1 MKVPPTKTF
10 MAVPMVSTGRAV
22 GVLLADNKYSREPIL
37 PHTVEL
43 LPTFASHAAVAVEH
57 ARLFQDLQERTREL
71 TRSVEELTALG
82 EIGQA
87 VSSTLDLQEVLTTIV
102 THAAQLSKTDGGTTY
117 EFDPGEQVFVPRANY
132 GITDELVESLR
143 QSRLRIG
150 DESVVGQ
157 AAGRRTPVQIPD
169 LLDTPR
175 YPLAFLA
182 KAGFRAL
189 LAVPLIRDEWIV
201 GMLVVQRHAPGEF
214 QQPVVGLLQTF
225 ATQSVLAIQHAR
237 LFQEIQDK
245 GRQLGVASQH
255 KSQFLANMSHE
266 LRTPLNAI
274 IGVTEMLLDDARAL
288 RPDDVE
294 PLERILRAGKHLL
307 DLINDILDLSKIEA
321 GKIELHIE
329 SFVITP
335 LIEDVVTTVGPLAVK
350 NGNRIVVE
358 VPADIGRM
366 SADALRVRQ
375 ALLNLASNASKFTEE
390 GLVTIMGE
398 RRHEDGREWLIVAV
412 SDTGIGMTPDQ
423 TARLFE
429 DFTQADASTTRKYGG
444 TGLGLAISRRFC
456 RIMGGDITV
465 ESTLGTGS
473 TFTMRLP
480 AKVGGADTAT
490 VPRAASVEE
499 RVPVRLARVLRK
511 LCGDRSSRDVLIVED
526 DDTTR
531 EVLRGA
537 LARDGWSVAQ
547 AENGRVGLTRL
558 AEKIPNVILLD
569 LMMPEMDGFEFVAE
583 LRRTPEWRHIPVL
596 VVTARDLSDE
606 DRRRLYGGVQQ
617 IIQKGAYDRDQLLF
631 EVGQVL
637 AATVAREDDLEPI
650 LETRP
655 VAAL

>member
-1 MKVPPTKTF
+1 
-10 MAVPMVSTGRAV
+10 MAVPVVSGVRAV
-22 GVLLADNKYSREPIL
+22 GVLLADTKYSREPIL
-37 PHTVEL
+37 PHTVGL

-87 VSSTLDLQEVLTTIV
+87 VRSTLDLQEVLTTLV
-102 THAAQLSKTDGGTTY
+102 PHAAQLSKTDGGTIY

-189 LAVPLIRDEWIV
+189 
-201 GMLVVQRHAPGEF
+201 
-214 QQPVVGLLQTF
+214 
-225 ATQSVLAIQHAR
+225 
-237 LFQEIQDK
+237 
-245 GRQLGVASQH
+245 
-255 KSQFLANMSHE
+255 
-266 LRTPLNAI
+266 
-274 IGVTEMLLDDARAL
+274 

-329 SFVITP
+329 SFAITP
-335 LIEDVVTTVGPLAVK
+335 LIEDVVTTVGPLAEK

-465 ESTLGTGS
+465 ESTLGTAS
-473 TFTMRLP
+473 TFTMRLR
-480 AKVGGADTAT
+480 AKVGAADTAT
-490 VPRAASVEE
+490 VTGPAW
-499 RVPVRLARVLRK
+499 L
-511 LCGDRSSRDVLIVED
+511 
-526 DDTTR
+526 
-531 EVLRGA
+531 
-537 LARDGWSVAQ
+537 
-547 AENGRVGLTRL
+547 
-558 AEKIPNVILLD
+558 
-569 LMMPEMDGFEFVAE
+569 
-583 LRRTPEWRHIPVL
+583 
-596 VVTARDLSDE
+596 
-606 DRRRLYGGVQQ
+606 
-617 IIQKGAYDRDQLLF
+617 KG
-631 EVGQVL
+631 
-637 AATVAREDDLEPI
+637 P
-650 LETRP
+650 
-655 VAAL
+655 